1 MMFDGILAW
10 LSEIYGKLSVF
21 VIPLNQP
28 QTGLDWS
35 TIVSGVVGGLAT
47 LIAAFC
53 VFWLGNRRERKAREH
68 EELKAA
74 AANALSGYFKLAKW
88 CNLIANINLQIDKSY
103 QAAKEHGL
111 SSSEAFAIVGPS
123 AGVFTEPELLNASEF
138 SFLLTKENFEIVT
151 DVGLVE
157 DRAINLHHLFQQ
169 YSALHIELQ
178 VWLDA
183 IPGFSRKLDG
193 PIASDQF
200 PSEYKDRF
208 DYRAAQLNQ
217 IIGGIVN
224 TLEEDMA
231 FSTKTTQKFIL
242 AAHERYKPHFPKLDF
257 G

>member
-1 MMFDGILAW
+1 MIFDGILAW
-10 LSEIYGKLSVF
+10 LSEIDGKLSVF

-53 VFWLGNRRERKAREH
+53 VFWLGNRNERKARED

-88 CNLIANINLQIDKSY
+88 CNLIANINLHIDKSF
-103 QAAKEHGL
+103 QAAREHGL
-111 SSSEAFAIVGPS
+111 SSSEAFAVVGPS
-123 AGVFTEPELLNASEF
+123 AGVFTEPRLLSASEF
-138 SFLLTKENFEIVT
+138 SFLLTKENFKIAE

-157 DRAINLHHLFQQ
+157 ERAINLHHLFQK
-169 YSALHIELQ
+169 YSELHIELQ
-178 VWLDA
+178 MWLDA
-183 IPGFSRKLDG
+183 IPEFSRKLDG
-193 PIASDQF
+193 PIASDQI
-200 PSEYKDRF
+200 PNAYKDRF

-217 IIGGIVN
+217 ILGGIID

-231 FSTKTTQKFIL
+231 FSIKTTQKFIL

>member
-1 MMFDGILAW
+1 MFDVILAW
-10 LSEIYGKLSVF
+10 LSEIDWKLSV
-21 VIPLNQP
+21 VVMPLTQP

-53 VFWLGNRRERKAREH
+53 VFWLSNRRERKARED

-88 CNLIANINLQIDKSY
+88 CNLIANINLQIDRSD

-111 SSSEAFAIVGPS
+111 SSSEAFAVVGPS
-123 AGVFTEPELLNASEF
+123 AGVFTEPEPLNASEF

-169 YSALHIELQ
+169 YSALHIDLQ
-178 VWLDA
+178 VWLDT

-193 PIASDQF
+193 PIASDEL
-200 PSEYKDRF
+200 PIEYKDRF

-217 IIGGIVN
+217 IIGGIVD
-224 TLEEDMA
+224 TLDEEMA
-231 FSTKTTQKFIL
+231 FSTATTQKFIL

>member
-1 MMFDGILAW
+1 MFDGIFAW
-10 LSEIYGKLSVF
+10 LSEIDGKLAVF
-21 VIPLNQP
+21 VVPLNPP

-35 TIVSGVVGGLAT
+35 TIFSGVVGGLAT
-47 LIAAFC
+47 LFAAFS
-53 VFWLGNRRERKAREH
+53 VFWLGNRSEQKKREDED
-68 EELKAA
+68 LKAA

-88 CNLIANINLQIDKSY
+88 CNLIANINLQINKSY
-103 QAAKEHGL
+103 QAANEHGL

-157 DRAINLHHLFQQ
+157 DRAINLHRLFQQ

-178 VWLDA
+178 LWLDA
-183 IPGFSRKLDG
+183 IPGFNRKLDG
-193 PIASDQF
+193 PIAKDQI
-200 PSEYKDRF
+200 PDDYQDRF

-217 IIGGIVN
+217 IIGGIVEA
-224 TLEEDMA
+224 LEEDMP

-242 AAHERYKPHFPKLDF
+242 AAHERYKPYFPKIDF